1 MISPTSTIF
10 CCWSVDWFWCSIVG
24 PKVPALPVTA
34 LRIRKSKSF
43 ATTSTSRCGEGCSDF
58 EWMRLQTFGFGDFL
72 GIFLQMIVWR
82 VARAHLHPLLLKPS
96 DLNWFGLLLT
106 ATLACPFCF
115 RGSVGEAL
123 ERDHAKAS
131 RDQARGAD
139 PGVWDRIWDYVA
151 TDWDSCESFTSSTD
165 TGYWQALRGWRRST
179 PVDWWLYGFCG
190 RESYS
195 RLLTD
200 GYTSNMSRMNS
211 MAEVAHS
218 SVDSWFHRKSRL
230 PYVW

>member
-1 MISPTSTIF
+1 MLVYQRVLLI
-10 CCWSVDWFWCSIVG
+10 CGLVGCSILG
-24 PKVPALPVTA
+24 PKVPALVTA

-151 TDWDSCESFTSSTD
+151 TDWDSCESFTSSTGHRIL
-165 TGYWQALRGWRRST
+165 TSSTRLAAIYSCWLMIIWVLWEGILFTSINRR
-179 PVDWWLYGFCG
+179 VYVKHEQNELNG
-190 RESYS
+190 R
-195 RLLTD
+195 
-200 GYTSNMSRMNS
+200 
-211 MAEVAHS
+211 S
-218 SVDSWFHRKSRL
+218 SS
-230 PYVW
+230 